1 MKVGQSGAMNGSD
14 VSLQAGL
21 GSLNGG
27 MLRFSAGSGMQNIGG
42 GVDISSGTH
51 QYHVFSTSYL
61 LVSLRILLHSV

>member
-51 QYHVFSTSYL
+51 KYHFCFPPFYL
-61 LVSLRILLHSV
+61 IS